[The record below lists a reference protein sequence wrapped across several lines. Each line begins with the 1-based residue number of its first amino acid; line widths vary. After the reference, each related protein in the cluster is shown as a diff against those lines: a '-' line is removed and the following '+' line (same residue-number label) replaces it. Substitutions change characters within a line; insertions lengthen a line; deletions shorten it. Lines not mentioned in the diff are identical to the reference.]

1 MNFEK
6 FGNAYIEI
14 ESICGVTFAYEED
27 YVEQGVSGIMTK
39 QATDKLREVAVFFKS
54 GAILKMNGQ
63 EALDFEKY
71 WNYVMNPVGDI
82 A

>member
-14 ESICGVTFAYEED
+14 ESICAVTFKYGSEFQEE
-27 YVEQGVSGIMTK
+27 GVSGIMK
-39 QATDKLREVAVFFKS
+39 RMQTDVVEEVAVFFKS
-54 GAILKMNGQ
+54 GAILQMNGK
-63 EALDFEKY
+63 EAEEFEQYWKY
-71 WNYVMNPVGDI
+71 VTEPRGDI

>member
-14 ESICGVTFAYEED
+14 ESICAVTFAYESD
-27 YVEQGVSGIMTK
+27 MTFDAVGK
-39 QATDKLREVAVFFKS
+39 LVKPTESDKLREVAVFFKS
-54 GAILKMNGQ
+54 GAILQMTGK
-63 EALDFEKY
+63 EAEEFEQYWKY
-71 WNYVMNPVGDI
+71 VTEPRGDI